1 MYATGDWA
9 SVILRDSVQYC
20 TCGTLGAAHKAFWS
34 LFLGR
39 RSHLRGGFSDDAIAY
54 HPSPQP
60 PGELSSAVRA
70 VTEMLSETAMCATEL
85 GKEAALRVA
94 VSDVAGRINQT
105 GGASLEVGT
114 VVHDDSLHQLSAFWA
129 LDLLLIEQ
137 CLLQLLGTLG
147 AVAQV
152 FSGTWASYSILKENR
167 VLTCCH
173 GELSMWDPLCT
184 SRTVAHDQRRGL

>member
-1 MYATGDWA
+1 MHSYGNSTDVPCRIVHATEDIA
-9 SVILRDSVQYC
+9 SVILRSSVQYC
-20 TCGTLGAAHKAFWS
+20 TCGTLRTTSEAFWS

-39 RSHLRGGFSDDAIAY
+39 RSHLLGGFSDDAIAY

-70 VTEMLSETAMCATEL
+70 VAEVLSETVMCVIEL

-152 FSGTWASYSILKENR
+152 FS
-167 VLTCCH
+167 
-173 GELSMWDPLCT
+173 
-184 SRTVAHDQRRGL
+184 SRKSLFSV